1 VGNLIPVV
9 AVLLAGCATASTS
22 KLAADYPQEQMEI
35 RNRLNEIFDA
45 AGKKDFDRLESY
57 HFYGPKFTKFAT
69 EAPARQ
75 DAEAARK
82 GERDGLNAIRDLSMR
97 ANDLKIDVFAD
108 VAVVTFLV
116 NSSFKVGTDN
126 LERQARSTL
135 VFVKDQGTWK
145 ITHEH
150 FSPLKSNP

>member
-1 VGNLIPVV
+1 
-9 AVLLAGCATASTS
+9 
-22 KLAADYPQEQMEI
+22 
-35 RNRLNEIFDA
+35 
-45 AGKKDFDRLESY
+45 
-57 HFYGPKFTKFAT
+57 
-69 EAPARQ
+69 
-75 DAEAARK
+75 
-82 GERDGLNAIRDLSMR
+82 MR
-97 ANDLKIDVFAD
+97 ANDLKIDVFGE